1 MSTFD
6 LEEQEQIAALKAW
19 WREHGALVIVA
30 IAAAAL
36 VVAGVVGWRT
46 YQRSQAAEASA
57 VYTELRK
64 AAGTRDIKKV
74 RDLAGTILEGY
85 PRTAYAPL
93 AALVSAKAHFESGDL
108 KTARAQLEWVIDHA
122 REPELGAIAR
132 LRLANVLIDEKAFDE
147 ALKVL
152 ESQPPPGFE
161 GRYDEARGDVYALQ
175 GKTAEA
181 RSAYR
186 AALGRLQPREGATRE
201 LLELKLEILGG
212 EGA

>member
-19 WREHGALVIVA
+19 WREYGTLVIVA
-30 IAAAAL
+30 VLAAAL
-36 VVAGVVGWRT
+36 AVAGVIGWRT
-46 YQRSQAAEASA
+46 YQSSQAAKASA
-57 VYTELRK
+57 IYTELRK
-64 AAGTRDIKKV
+64 AAGTRDIKQV
-74 RDLAGTILEGY
+74 RDLAGAILEGH

-108 KTARAQLEWVIDHA
+108 KTARAQLEWVIEHA

-132 LRLANVLIDEKAFDE
+132 LRLVNVLIDEQAFGA
-147 ALKVL
+147 ALKTL
-152 ESQPPPGFE
+152 EAQPPAGFA

-186 AALGRLQPREGATRE
+186 AALGRLAPQDGASRE
-201 LLELKLEILGG
+201 LLELKLEALGG
-212 EGA
+212 DGA